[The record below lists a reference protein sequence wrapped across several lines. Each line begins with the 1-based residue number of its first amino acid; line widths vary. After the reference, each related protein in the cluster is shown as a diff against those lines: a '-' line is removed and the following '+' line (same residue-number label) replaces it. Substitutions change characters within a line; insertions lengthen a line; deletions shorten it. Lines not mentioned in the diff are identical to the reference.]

1 MLRPILKSRPLHGLY
16 TDGGCGRARC
26 PAQLAE
32 QGPGWRMGWRML
44 DHPQVLPRH
53 WEGPQLGNRQT
64 REGEGALTSP
74 LGTHQ
79 ISAPTEQS
87 REWNSQL
94 FFHWTLHWDSGL
106 HCKWWHFGVN
116 IFPLYCWPDSLVC
129 PSVRLAGHE
138 SPDVSRCWVWWARP
152 ERRSEP
158 VALSSSLAQVL
169 RPPSAGQA
177 SHWNIR
183 VISQCRKFKTSISQ
197 EVFQRH

>member
-1 MLRPILKSRPLHGLY
+1 MLRPVLKSRPLHGLY

-116 IFPLYCWPDSLVC
+116 IFPLYPGQTAWCVPVSAWPAMRVLMCPAAGCGGRGPRGGRSLLLSAPAWPRYCGLRV
-129 PSVRLAGHE
+129 LG
-138 SPDVSRCWVWWARP
+138 RP
-152 ERRSEP
+152 HTGTY
-158 VALSSSLAQVL
+158 V
-169 RPPSAGQA
+169 
-177 SHWNIR
+177 
-183 VISQCRKFKTSISQ
+183 
-197 EVFQRH
+197 